1 MEPSYCLL
9 FSWIR
14 NGEIIGAEKGF
25 CLNENCRYFDLPPKT
40 GPDVMLGSGRKLIR
54 RRQDNIPLKTNWVK
68 SKKNRGQNP

>member
-1 MEPSYCLL
+1 MVVRSFWLIESTPVTGILTGYAVGVS
-9 FSWIR
+9 
-14 NGEIIGAEKGF
+14 
-25 CLNENCRYFDLPPKT
+25 DLPPKT